1 LIDRE
6 GGKAEAAA
14 APLSNKENKT
24 MLESN
29 SLLSCVSGKGPVKC
43 FNAPGIAKERHGET
57 FYYMYTLTNPNP
69 SGEKMEIVGI

>member
-1 LIDRE
+1 
-6 GGKAEAAA
+6 
-14 APLSNKENKT
+14 